1 MSCCS
6 DLIFEIIVFFAFRR
20 EYVQQFLSE
29 ALKVLSK
36 SLFVAFSM
44 FLVFLYLFKFFLDYF
59 ARFFSFRIRFE
70 FETKTNSTNAN
81 SVNFYTVFLF
91 LWSIPSCFLYF
102 KCSIVLFIFLAKK
115 QRWSGGKTQKE
126 QSTATE
132 HSALLRHNACALA
145 NQNCLLYPTY
155 IVIINNLLFILINE
169 LYMLMIV
176 IKNFMIQ
183 TFD

>member
-1 MSCCS
+1 LPFLCFWYSCIFS
-6 DLIFEIIVFFAFRR
+6 SFFSTILHAFFLFEFVLNSKQKQIRRMPIRLIFI
-20 EYVQQFLSE
+20 
-29 ALKVLSK
+29 
-36 SLFVAFSM
+36 LF
-44 FLVFLYLFKFFLDYF
+44 
-59 ARFFSFRIRFE
+59 
-70 FETKTNSTNAN
+70 
-81 SVNFYTVFLF
+81 FLF